1 MLKSHEDN
9 EAEIFY
15 KNNYNDSN
23 LKDEDKRDIY
33 KLSSLTSMD
42 NLTYNKVI
50 LDKRKKEIIKN
61 NLDSKILILNI
72 I

>member
-1 MLKSHEDN
+1 M
-9 EAEIFY
+9 
-15 KNNYNDSN
+15 
-23 LKDEDKRDIY
+23 KDEDKRDIC

-50 LDKRKKEIIKN
+50 FDKRKKEIIKN
-61 NLDSKILILNI
+61 NLDYKILILHI